1 MSAAM
6 PTFISLTRE
15 FGGTRFGPYDG
26 TYVSLGSDPQQCHV
40 VLPAELGVYAVH
52 LWISPGEDG
61 TFVLQPAD
69 TRAPVFS
76 HAMGTPMPVEG
87 AARLN
92 SGQAFS
98 LVAPDGPKFV
108 LEYAPAG
115 ANAQAQFGRGV
126 QAAAQ
131 GQSHGHGG
139 RQQGGRG
146 RTLGGRGLP
155 SAGDF
160 AREAKRQAGVSLMTT
175 GPLAQFSHLF
185 YRLRSGALLQPR
197 YIIAGLVGLGGIF
210 FTACSGLAAFLHLN

>member
-1 MSAAM
+1 
-6 PTFISLTRE
+6 
-15 FGGTRFGPYDG
+15 
-26 TYVSLGSDPQQCHV
+26 VSLGSDPQQCHV
-40 VLPAELGVYAVH
+40 VLPAELGVYPVH
-52 LWISPGEDG
+52 LWVSPGEDG

-98 LVAPDGPKFV
+98 LVAPDGPKFI
-108 LEYAPAG
+108 LEFAPTG
-115 ANAQAQFGRGV
+115 AKAQAQSGHGV
-126 QAAAQ
+126 QQAAQ
-131 GQSHGHGG
+131 SQGGGQPA
-139 RQQGGRG
+139 GRG
-146 RTLGGRGLP
+146 RAKGGRRLP

-160 AREAKRQAGVSLMTT
+160 AREAKRQAGVSIMTQ